1 LNRVF
6 VNHWHHHAKLYA
18 SLGIGAVGLGLA
30 YALKLKM
37 PVAIGADV
45 FFLAYIVSFALSTR
59 RLAAADLQRRAKIED
74 EGAFIV
80 SLLVIAAV
88 AYTSAAIFATLND
101 KKAADLIGL
110 AIVLAGAPL
119 GWFVVH
125 LNETLHYSNI
135 YYAAQQR
142 GDKPAL
148 DFHDDKEPGVA
159 EFLYFSLVI
168 GMTAQTSDV
177 DVLTPRMRRAVTIHG
192 VVSFF
197 FNTILIAMAVNAVVA
212 HAG

>member
-1 LNRVF
+1 LNKVF
-6 VNHWHHHAKLYA
+6 ANHWHHHAKLYA
-18 SLGIGAVGLGLA
+18 SLGIGAVGLALA
-30 YALKLKM
+30 YGLRLKM
-37 PVAIGADV
+37 PVAVGADV
-45 FFLAYIVSFALSTR
+45 FFLAYIISFALSTR
-59 RLAAADLQRRAKIED
+59 RLAAIDLQRRAKVED

-88 AYTSAAIFATLND
+88 AYTSSAIFATLND
-101 KKAADLIGL
+101 KRAADLIGL
-110 AIVLAGAPL
+110 VVVLAGAPL
-119 GWFVVH
+119 GWFVIH

-135 YYAAQQR
+135 YYSELR
-142 GDKPAL
+142 GDKPSL

-177 DVLTPRMRRAVTIHG
+177 DVLTSRMRRAVTIHG

-197 FNTILIAMAVNAVVA
+197 FNTILIAMAVNVVVA

>member
-1 LNRVF
+1 LNKVF
-6 VNHWHHHAKLYA
+6 ANHWHHHAKLYA
-18 SLGIGAVGLGLA
+18 SLGIGAVGLALA
-30 YALKLKM
+30 YGLRLKM
-37 PVAIGADV
+37 PVAVGADV
-45 FFLAYIVSFALSTR
+45 FFLAYIISFALSTR
-59 RLAAADLQRRAKIED
+59 RLAAIDLQRRAKVED

-88 AYTSAAIFATLND
+88 ACTSSAIFATLND
-101 KKAADLIGL
+101 KRAADLVGL
-110 AIVLAGAPL
+110 VVVLAGAPL
-119 GWFVVH
+119 GWFVIH

-135 YYAAQQR
+135 YYSELR
-142 GDKPAL
+142 GDKPSL

-177 DVLTPRMRRAVTIHG
+177 DVLTSRMRRAVTIHG